1 MVKKTFKL
9 AEILELSQELNG
21 NAKLQGIL
29 SLSMTMLTK
38 FRLSKLNNE
47 LAKEV
52 ETYQKINDELI
63 KKYGEERDGNY
74 LIPNYLGDSETSEKK
89 QNPNILKYLE
99 ELNPILLEEKEI
111 EFNEVKIEDFQ
122 DVKIEGYYPIFFSK
136 ILIE

>member
-1 MVKKTFKL
+1 M
-9 AEILELSQELNG
+9 
-21 NAKLQGIL
+21 
-29 SLSMTMLTK
+29 
-38 FRLSKLNNE
+38 SKLNNE

-111 EFNEVKIEDFQ
+111 EFSEVKIEDFQ

>member
-1 MVKKTFKL
+1 MVKKIFKL

-111 EFNEVKIEDFQ
+111 EFSEVKIEDFQ
-122 DVKIEGYYPIFFSK
+122 DVKNEGYYPIFFSK